1 MTYYE
6 RTTMKRLSLLIPVS
20 LLLAVIPVA
29 PSSAAW
35 YYDDDR
41 QSTVQRLHSE
51 NLTQTRADDYFVITF
66 DEITQTPQ
74 VSGQASAPLPLAKYA
89 VIVSGVVDKIIT
101 WDGFSPNEDIDK
113 YGIIVRIPE
122 SGGIKY
128 VDEDGV
134 VRLAPVIQ
142 GSIISVATTDTE
154 RKTPAY
160 DLTVTSPVVLAP
172 QPTGDAVTRPYAPVV
187 LSQSLNSDNSIS
199 FTINVPS
206 ALNLPSTS
214 SVSVYVVTDGRSTT
228 AVGLD
233 SSRGAV
239 TISSLPQNE
248 NVTVKTVIHDSV
260 TNTETVIA
268 NTVVETL
275 SANLPVLTPARSASN
290 DRATI
295 TRPSVSSMTS
305 NADGSR
311 TASILVPEIPNFDS
325 SKSWA
330 TLMVTDKNGST
341 TAIGTD
347 GSAQTLNVG
356 SLGATGDYTVKVV
369 VRDLATGQETTI
381 NGDMIP

>member
-1 MTYYE
+1 
-6 RTTMKRLSLLIPVS
+6 MKRLSLLIPIS
-20 LLLAVIPVA
+20 LLLAVVPVA

-51 NLTQTRADDYFVITF
+51 NLLQTRADDYFVITF
-66 DEITQTPQ
+66 DEITSTPQ
-74 VSGQASAPLPLAKYA
+74 VSGISLAPLPLAKYA

-101 WDGFSPNEDIDK
+101 WDGFSPNDDIDK
-113 YGIIVRIPE
+113 YGIVVKVPE

-128 VDEDGV
+128 VDNEGV
-134 VRLAPVIQ
+134 IRLAPLVQ
-142 GSIISVATTDTE
+142 GSIVSVATTDTK
-154 RKTPAY
+154 RATPGY
-160 DLTVTSPVVLAP
+160 DIVVSSPVTLAP
-172 QPTGDAVTRPYAPVV
+172 QPTGDAVARAYAPVV
-187 LSQSLNSDNSIS
+187 LSQNLNSDNSIS

-214 SVSVYVVTDGRSTT
+214 SVSVYVVTDGRSTN

-275 SANLPVLTPARSASN
+275 SANLPVLTPARSAVN
-290 DRATI
+290 DRAMI
-295 TRPSVSSMTS
+295 TRPSVSSVTS
-305 NADGSR
+305 NSDGSR
-311 TASILVPEIPNFDS
+311 TASIVVPAIPNFDS
-325 SKSWA
+325 GKTWA

-341 TAIGTD
+341 TSIGTD
-347 GSAQTLNVG
+347 GSAQTVDVA

-369 VRDLATGQETTI
+369 VRDLATGQETI
-381 NGDMIP
+381 IKGDMIP

>member
-1 MTYYE
+1 
-6 RTTMKRLSLLIPVS
+6 MKRLSLLIPIS
-20 LLLAVIPVA
+20 LLLAVVPVA

-51 NLTQTRADDYFVITF
+51 NLLQTRADDYFVITF
-66 DEITQTPQ
+66 DEITSTPQ
-74 VSGQASAPLPLAKYA
+74 VSGISLAPLPLAKYA

-101 WDGFSPNEDIDK
+101 WDGFSPNDDIDK
-113 YGIIVRIPE
+113 YGIVVKVPE

-128 VDEDGV
+128 VDTDGV
-134 VRLAPVIQ
+134 VRLAPLVQ
-142 GSIISVATTDTE
+142 GSIVSVATSDTL
-154 RKTPAY
+154 RATPAY
-160 DLTVTSPVVLAP
+160 DIVVTSPVTLAP
-172 QPTGDAVTRPYAPVV
+172 QPAGDAVARAYAPVV
-187 LSQSLNSDNSIS
+187 LSQNLNSDNSVS

-275 SANLPVLTPARSASN
+275 SANLPVLTPARSAVN

-295 TRPSVSSMTS
+295 QGPSVSSMTS

-325 SKSWA
+325 SRSWA

-347 GSAQTLNVG
+347 GSAQTLNVS

>member
-1 MTYYE
+1 
-6 RTTMKRLSLLIPVS
+6 MKRLSLLIPIS
-20 LLLAVIPVA
+20 LLLAVVPVA

-51 NLTQTRADDYFVITF
+51 NLLQTRADDYFVITF
-66 DEITQTPQ
+66 DEITSTPQ
-74 VSGQASAPLPLAKYA
+74 VSGISLAPLPLAKYA

-101 WDGFSPNEDIDK
+101 WDGFSPNDDIDK
-113 YGIIVRIPE
+113 YGIVVKVPE

-128 VDEDGV
+128 VDTDGV
-134 VRLAPVIQ
+134 VRLAPLVQ
-142 GSIISVATTDTE
+142 GSIVSVATSDTL
-154 RKTPAY
+154 RATPAY
-160 DLTVTSPVVLAP
+160 DIVVTSPVTLAP
-172 QPTGDAVTRPYAPVV
+172 QPAGDAVARAYAPVV
-187 LSQSLNSDNSIS
+187 LSQNLNSDNSVS

-275 SANLPVLTPARSASN
+275 SANLPVLTPARSAVN

-295 TRPSVSSMTS
+295 QGPSVSSMTS

-325 SKSWA
+325 SRSWA

>member
-1 MTYYE
+1 
-6 RTTMKRLSLLIPVS
+6 MKRLSLLIPIS
-20 LLLAVIPVA
+20 LLLAVVPVA

-51 NLTQTRADDYFVITF
+51 NLLQTRADDYFVITF
-66 DEITQTPQ
+66 DEITSTPQ
-74 VSGQASAPLPLAKYA
+74 VSGISLAPLPLAKYA

-101 WDGFSPNEDIDK
+101 WDGFSPNDDIDK
-113 YGIIVRIPE
+113 YGIVVKVPE

-128 VDEDGV
+128 VDTDGV
-134 VRLAPVIQ
+134 VRLAPLVQ
-142 GSIISVATTDTE
+142 GSIVSVATSDTL
-154 RKTPAY
+154 RATPAY
-160 DLTVTSPVVLAP
+160 DIVVTSPVTLAP
-172 QPTGDAVTRPYAPVV
+172 QPAGDAVARAYAPVV
-187 LSQSLNSDNSIS
+187 LSQNLNSDNSVS

-275 SANLPVLTPARSASN
+275 SANLPVLTPARSAVN

-325 SKSWA
+325 SRSWA

>member
-1 MTYYE
+1 
-6 RTTMKRLSLLIPVS
+6 MKRLSLLIPIS
-20 LLLAVIPVA
+20 LLLAVVPVA

-51 NLTQTRADDYFVITF
+51 NLLQTRADDYFVITF
-66 DEITQTPQ
+66 DEITSTPQ
-74 VSGQASAPLPLAKYA
+74 VSGISLAPLPLAKYA

-101 WDGFSPNEDIDK
+101 WDGFSPNDDIDK
-113 YGIIVRIPE
+113 YGIVVKVPE

-128 VDEDGV
+128 VDADGV
-134 VRLAPVIQ
+134 VRLAPIVQ
-142 GSIISVATTDTE
+142 GSIISVATTDTK
-154 RKTPAY
+154 RATPGY
-160 DLTVTSPVVLAP
+160 DIVVESPVTLAP

-187 LSQSLNSDNSIS
+187 LSQNLNSDNSVS

-275 SANLPVLTPARSASN
+275 SANLPVLTPARSAVN

-295 TRPSVSSMTS
+295 QGPSVSSMTS

-325 SKSWA
+325 SRSWA

>member
-1 MTYYE
+1 
-6 RTTMKRLSLLIPVS
+6 V
-20 LLLAVIPVA
+20 PVA

-51 NLTQTRADDYFVITF
+51 NLLQTRADDYFVITF
-66 DEITQTPQ
+66 DEITSTPQ
-74 VSGQASAPLPLAKYA
+74 VSGISLAPLPLAKYA

-101 WDGFSPNEDIDK
+101 WDGFSPNDDIDK
-113 YGIIVRIPE
+113 YGIVVKVPE

-128 VDEDGV
+128 VDTDGV
-134 VRLAPVIQ
+134 IRLAPIVQ
-142 GSIISVATTDTE
+142 GSIISVATTDTK
-154 RKTPAY
+154 RATPGY
-160 DLTVTSPVVLAP
+160 DIVVESPVTLAP
-172 QPTGDAVTRPYAPVV
+172 QPTGDAVARAYAPVV
-187 LSQSLNSDNSIS
+187 LSQNLNSDNSVS

-275 SANLPVLTPARSASN
+275 SANLPVLTPARSAVN

-295 TRPSVSSMTS
+295 QGPSVSSMTS

-325 SKSWA
+325 SRSWA

>member
-1 MTYYE
+1 
-6 RTTMKRLSLLIPVS
+6 MKRLSLLIPIS
-20 LLLAVIPVA
+20 LLLAVVPVA

-51 NLTQTRADDYFVITF
+51 NLLQTRADDYFVITF
-66 DEITQTPQ
+66 DEITSTPQ
-74 VSGQASAPLPLAKYA
+74 VSGISLAPLPLAKYA

-101 WDGFSPNEDIDK
+101 WDGFSPNDDIDK
-113 YGIIVRIPE
+113 YGIVVKVPE

-128 VDEDGV
+128 VDTDGV
-134 VRLAPVIQ
+134 IRLAPIVQ
-142 GSIISVATTDTE
+142 GSIISVATTDTK
-154 RKTPAY
+154 RATPGY
-160 DLTVTSPVVLAP
+160 DIVVESPVTLAP
-172 QPTGDAVTRPYAPVV
+172 QPTGDAVARAYAPVV
-187 LSQSLNSDNSIS
+187 LSQNLNSDNSVS

-275 SANLPVLTPARSASN
+275 SANLPVLTPARSAVN

-295 TRPSVSSMTS
+295 QGPSVSSMTS

-325 SKSWA
+325 SRSWA